1 MPAPALPH
9 RPERRRLYR
18 RLADWLLRHQGT
30 PQSIAMG
37 FAVGMFV
44 SLTPTVGVQMILG
57 GVIAHF
63 LKGNRAIAA
72 ALAWI
77 TNPLTMGPIFY
88 FNYRVGALFLPG
100 DEEAGKRF
108 IAAISPAS
116 LSDPSGWW
124 EAILLML
131 RELWGVAGVLWAG
144 SIIVGGV
151 AAAVSYPVVLR
162 IVIAERKKLERV
174 RTLPSL
180 PPREPMAEPSD
191 AKSDG
196 ADPEPAESDK
206 PSK

>member
-1 MPAPALPH
+1 M
-9 RPERRRLYR
+9 
-18 RLADWLLRHQGT
+18 
-30 PQSIAMG
+30 
-37 FAVGMFV
+37 GMFV
-44 SLTPTVGVQMILG
+44 ALTPTVGVQMILG

-108 IAAISPAS
+108 IEAISPAS

-131 RELWGVAGVLWAG
+131 RELWGVAGVLWVG
-144 SIIVGGV
+144 SVIVGGV
-151 AAAVSYPVVLR
+151 AAAISYPVVLR
-162 IVIAERKKLERV
+162 IVVAERKKLERV

-180 PPREPMAEPSD
+180 PPREPKPAEAHSEAPE
-191 AKSDG
+191 
-196 ADPEPAESDK
+196 PEPAEGAPEE

>member
-1 MPAPALPH
+1 MPAPLPH

-44 SLTPTVGVQMILG
+44 ALTPTVGLQMILG

-108 IAAISPAS
+108 IDAISPAS
-116 LSDPSGWW
+116 LTNPSGWW
-124 EAILLML
+124 DAILLML

-144 SIIVGGV
+144 SVIVGGV
-151 AAAVSYPVVLR
+151 AAAISYPVVLR

-180 PPREPMAEPSD
+180 PPREPK
-191 AKSDG
+191 AKSAD
-196 ADPEPAESDK
+196 ALSPDPEPAQSAPEES
-206 PSK
+206 SK

>member
-1 MPAPALPH
+1 M
-9 RPERRRLYR
+9 
-18 RLADWLLRHQGT
+18 
-30 PQSIAMG
+30 
-37 FAVGMFV
+37 GMFV
-44 SLTPTVGVQMILG
+44 ALTPTVGVQMILG

-108 IAAISPAS
+108 IDAISPAS
-116 LSDPSGWW
+116 LTNPSGWW
-124 EAILLML
+124 DAILLML

-144 SIIVGGV
+144 SVIVGGV
-151 AAAVSYPVVLR
+151 AAVVSYPVVLR

-180 PPREPMAEPSD
+180 PPREPKAKLADARSDSPSD
-191 AKSDG
+191 SA
-196 ADPEPAESDK
+196 PEES
-206 PSK
+206 SK